1 MHYTIICVFY
11 HFDFCSLIV
20 ICTVKSITFVIL
32 TLFRLFDVV
41 LCFIYVLKPTNFYDR
56 IKIKEVVRR
65 KKWREKKNEK
75 MKEGIKETD
84 LRF

>member
-1 MHYTIICVFY
+1 M
-11 HFDFCSLIV
+11 
-20 ICTVKSITFVIL
+20 KSITFVIL